1 MKIILYRPEYAKQ
14 FNSQTMMADP
24 VGGTEFAAGYLAR
37 ELAKTHQVFFICQT
51 PETARIDNIQWLP
64 LDNPA
69 PQNIQKIFQKIGRAD
84 ILILV
89 GGLSNCLENYAP
101 PVKKIILWA
110 NGLSLKANTI
120 KHLCQ
125 NKIDQA
131 VCTTAYSRDQVLR
144 NTCKRMPLVEKTKY
158 LVSRK
163 WRQSF
168 RDKFTFIYN
177 GVNSELFPEQLYC
190 SVLKKPFKI
199 IYAGVFNEQKNPDKI
214 LAVFGAIKKAIPELE
229 LHMCGSIGQYKTGGG
244 DQTTGYFDGD
254 SFFAKIKKYI
264 YDQNNKVRPGIYLR
278 GGLAPATL
286 ACEMMSASLV
296 IVNPCV
302 ANQESSCIGA
312 LEAQAAG
319 TPVLG
324 GGLSALEETIEH
336 GKTGFVFRKQKN
348 LALLVIRLLK
358 NPALLQ
364 KIGKAGRARAQAGF
378 GWDILAREWGNLF
391 TALLAGKKFIP
402 KKH

>member
-1 MKIILYRPEYAKQ
+1 MKIIFYRPEYAKQ

-37 ELAKTHQVFFICQT
+37 ELAKTDQVFFICQT
-51 PETARIDNIQWLP
+51 PKEERIDNIQWLP
-64 LDNPA
+64 LSDPT
-69 PQNIQKIFQKIGRAD
+69 PRNIRKTFQKIGQAD

-89 GGLSNCLENYAP
+89 GGLSNLLDQYAP
-101 PVKKIILWA
+101 DVQKIILWA
-110 NGLSLKANTI
+110 NGLSLKPNTI

-131 VCTTAYSRDQVLR
+131 VCTTAHSRDQVSR
-144 NTCKRMPLVEKTKY
+144 NTYKRMPLKQKLKY
-158 LVSRK
+158 FASRE
-163 WRQSF
+163 WRRSF

-190 SVLKKPFKI
+190 SILKKPFKI
-199 IYAGVFNEQKNPDKI
+199 LYAGVFNEQKNPDKI
-214 LAVFGAIKKAIPELE
+214 LAVFNTIKKAIPKLE
-229 LHMCGSIGQYKTGGG
+229 LHMCGSIGQYKTGAG

-264 YDQNNKVRPGIYLR
+264 YDQNNKVRMGIYLR
-278 GGLAPATL
+278 GALPPATL
-286 ACEMMSASLV
+286 AREMMSASLV

-312 LEAQAAG
+312 LEAQTAG
-319 TPVLG
+319 TAVVG
-324 GGLSALEETIEH
+324 GGNSALEETIQH
-336 GKTGFVFRKQKN
+336 NVTGFVFRKQKN
-348 LALLVIRLLK
+348 LASLIIRLLE

-378 GWDILAREWGNLF
+378 GWDRLAREWENLF
-391 TALLAGKKFIP
+391 LALLTGKKFIP
-402 KKH
+402 RKH